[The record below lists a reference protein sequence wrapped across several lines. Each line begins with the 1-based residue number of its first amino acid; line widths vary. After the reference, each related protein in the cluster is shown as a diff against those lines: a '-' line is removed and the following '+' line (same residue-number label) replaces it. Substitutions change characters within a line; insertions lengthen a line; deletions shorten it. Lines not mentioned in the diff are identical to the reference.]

1 MDSMIQFVSLSV
13 GPFKRLKHGR
23 NFNNLQTTRNIS
35 FFSQT
40 YIFNCL
46 MSFGTSKESVKCDCY
61 VLKQDIQEDAGCVV
75 KI

>member
-1 MDSMIQFVSLSV
+1 
-13 GPFKRLKHGR
+13 
-23 NFNNLQTTRNIS
+23 
-35 FFSQT
+35 
-40 YIFNCL
+40 